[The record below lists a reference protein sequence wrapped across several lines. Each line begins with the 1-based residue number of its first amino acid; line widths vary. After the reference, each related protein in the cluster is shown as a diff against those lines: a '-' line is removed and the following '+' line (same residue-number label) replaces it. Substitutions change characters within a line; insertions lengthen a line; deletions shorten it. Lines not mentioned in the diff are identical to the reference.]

1 MPSQRC
7 LQEVSRNSIG
17 TLIGRLAH
25 AHWNSHRFSWR
36 IRLGGTWNG
45 TGTGQ
50 KVWLE
55 PTGSGSGFSAM
66 LSTLRR
72 CYASSS
78 SSPVPLYCNVCSSLE
93 EESLINY
100 FNNTIFNR
108 KKYEGEHWDDV
119 IHRYKE
125 TELVGYAHKVP

>member
-1 MPSQRC
+1 MC
-7 LQEVSRNSIG
+7 
-17 TLIGRLAH
+17 
-25 AHWNSHRFSWR
+25 RFHTSLDRAIEICEEEEEGSW
-36 IRLGGTWNG
+36 
-45 TGTGQ
+45 
-50 KVWLE
+50 
-55 PTGSGSGFSAM
+55 GFFTM

-78 SSPVPLYCNVCSSLE
+78 SSPVPLYYNVCSSLE